1 VPTRLRHLARD
12 LGTAALGGRSRQG
25 FAYSGR
31 SLPVCLP
38 PTPQHRRERQRR
50 IGPWRTSTF
59 DQPYGRS
66 GFHSNT
72 RYPIPRFE
80 TSRGFCRSW
89 EELAA
94 AQGGFARGW
103 ALWQRTA
110 LLEVGRQEPH
120 NFLALGVAHFFA
132 RHFEQAKAMLLRSLQ
147 VEPNWVPT
155 HRFLAACCAQ
165 MGRFDE
171 AHEMVR
177 RLRAI
182 TPVVLPDATHWRNPE
197 HRELYLSGL
206 RLAAGEAT

>member
-1 VPTRLRHLARD
+1 LEIAGACILQIATVGLDLRGNFTRWDAAGRGRANRDRPVPTRLRHLARD

-110 LLEVGRQEPH
+110 LLEVGRQEPKRVTQGSMTRSRA
-120 NFLALGVAHFFA
+120 FRSPVASDI
-132 RHFEQAKAMLLRSLQ
+132 L
-147 VEPNWVPT
+147 
-155 HRFLAACCAQ
+155 
-165 MGRFDE
+165 
-171 AHEMVR
+171 
-177 RLRAI
+177 
-182 TPVVLPDATHWRNPE
+182 
-197 HRELYLSGL
+197 
-206 RLAAGEAT
+206 